1 MNLSVPL
8 AKDIL
13 PKLKQFRL
21 HWINLKKKFVG
32 KELQQHEKDSLY
44 FSKITRK
51 YGCVL

>member
-13 PKLKQFRL
+13 PKLK